1 MTGAVTWEVLIFIL
15 SLVGGAIGVSTWLI
29 KQIASVRNAA
39 TKRISE
45 FEEKATLEL
54 SRLHDDIA
62 AHKLYAANHYATR
75 EGVNKEL
82 DRMFTKL
89 DRIDNK
95 IDRVLEK

>member
-29 KQIASVRNAA
+29 KQIAGVRVAA
-39 TKRISE
+39 AERITE
-45 FEEKATLEL
+45 FEDKSNGENSK
-54 SRLHDDIA
+54 LHDDIA

-82 DRMFTKL
+82 TRMALKHNRH
-89 DRIDNK
+89 DS
-95 IDRVLEK
+95 

>member
-29 KQIASVRNAA
+29 KQIAGVRVAA
-39 TKRISE
+39 TKQIAE
-45 FEEKATLEL
+45 FEDKSSGEISK
-54 SRLHDDIA
+54 LHDDLA

-82 DRMFTKL
+82 DRMSLKL
-89 DRIDNK
+89 DRIDSK